1 MGLGDERNQFKKR
14 LRALNRKNRAM
25 ERGFTT
31 QLRADGL
38 LIVKPK
44 RPRLAISGRSIVLFV
59 AAFIGFKGLAL
70 AQVGQV
76 TYDAQVAELAQGT
89 IVEQAGAFVMQ
100 SDPASEFVAHHL
112 RTVLK

>member
-1 MGLGDERNQFKKR
+1 MGLGDEKNQFKKR
-14 LRALNRKNRAM
+14 LRVLERKNRAM

-31 QLRADGL
+31 HLRSDGL

-44 RPRLAISGRSIVLFV
+44 RRSFSLSGKSILLF
-59 AAFIGFKGLAL
+59 ACAFIAFKGLAL

-76 TYDAQVAELAQGT
+76 TYDDRIAELSRGT

-100 SDPASEFVAHHL
+100 ADPASQFVAQHL
-112 RTVLK
+112 RTVLQ